1 MFTQADLDEL
11 DNRLFDA
18 WKEKQYAAPSPDRVR
33 EQVLLRLGQADAIW
47 VETGT
52 FKGNTTHFLALNSR
66 FVFSI
71 EPEPTL
77 FAHAVKRF
85 EGRPNIQIING
96 LSEVVLPALMP
107 SLPAEVNFW
116 LDGHYSAGDTHKGPV
131 DTPIIQ
137 ELACIEENIAKFSK
151 LTVLIDDI
159 RCFNPAIEAFA
170 DYPSVDYLVDWAR
183 RVKLFW
189 HIEHDIF
196 VATNVKPTGL

>member
-1 MFTQADLDEL
+1 MFTQADLDEIN
-11 DNRLFDA
+11 NRLFDA
-18 WKEKQYAAPSPDRVR
+18 WKERQYTAPSPDRVR
-33 EQVLLRLGQADAIW
+33 EQVLLRLGQPDAIW

-52 FKGNTTHFLALNSR
+52 FYGNTTHFLALNFR

-77 FAHAVKRF
+77 FAKALNRF
-85 EGRPNIQIING
+85 ADRPNIKIING
-96 LSEVVLPALMP
+96 LSEDVFPELLPT
-107 SLPAEVNFW
+107 LPAEVNFW

-131 DTPIIQ
+131 DTPIVQ
-137 ELACIEENIAKFSK
+137 ELACIEEHLARFSK
-151 LTVLIDDI
+151 LTVLVDDI

-183 RVKLFW
+183 RLKLFW

-196 VATNVKPTGL
+196 VATNIKPTGI